1 MTTHTDRIRQ
11 MAQEARDHA
20 DSLDPSGQLAGREWV
35 EWRDERFAQLVA
47 EDCARMC
54 AERAA
59 LMKMAAEQAHASQP
73 GSVPAKILG
82 AREVEARNCGQ
93 DIRDRYSLED

>member
-11 MAQEARDHA
+11 MAQEADPEFGN
-20 DSLDPSGQLAGREWV
+20 LDGDMPDALCGIEAII
-35 EWRDERFAQLVA
+35 RFAQLVA

-59 LMKMAAEQAHASQP
+59 LMKMAAEQANNTQP
-73 GSVPAKILG
+73 GSVPQQILS
-82 AREVEARNCGQ
+82 AREVEARNCGR
-93 DIRDRYSLED
+93 DIIDRYSLKD